1 MIKVSDAY
9 SLEDLCEMNEEDM
22 ATLLRFYE
30 PDKVPRMGCLKA
42 MEGEFDAFDGSF
54 GFCVGFGWALTSY
67 IYISVH
73 CKGYL
78 VIGVSGEEQLDVE
91 EEREKNTQGLRVT
104 EGTAFTAEERFFA

>member
-54 GFCVGFGWALTSY
+54 GFCVGFG
-67 IYISVH
+67 
-73 CKGYL
+73 
-78 VIGVSGEEQLDVE
+78 
-91 EEREKNTQGLRVT
+91 
-104 EGTAFTAEERFFA
+104 